1 VASPLPER
9 APFPLAGEAAALL
22 SSVFWAAAGIVF
34 RGLKGHVPPGAMNF
48 GKNLAAT
55 AFFGLGALLAAPGA
69 ASPATS
75 LEAHAWLALSGLLG
89 LSACDTLFLRSLL
102 TIGPRRA
109 SLVFM
114 LAPVLVFL
122 AALLPPFRQTHAAG
136 DPLVW
141 TGIAL
146 ALAGIAGAAWE
157 APDRRAPPADERSG
171 LRDALAASALQAA
184 GVLFARLAMER
195 GAAPYAAA
203 SLRLAWGT
211 AGLLA
216 TALVL
221 GRAGAWARA
230 LGTRRVA
237 TRLVPAAFFGT
248 FLGIGLNQAGIA
260 WAASTGVAATIN
272 SLSPVW
278 LIPLSSAFLGER
290 HGLRAWAATLLAVG
304 GVALLSL
311 AAS

>member
-1 VASPLPER
+1 MASPLPSS

-34 RGLKGHVPPGAMNF
+34 RGLKGRVPPGAMNF
-48 GKNLAAT
+48 GKNLVAT
-55 AFFGLGALLAAPGA
+55 AFFAAGSVLVAGALL
-69 ASPATS
+69 PAGIPW
-75 LEAHAWLALSGLLG
+75 EAHAALALSGLLG
-89 LSACDTLFLRSLL
+89 LSACDTLFLRSILA
-102 TIGPRRA
+102 IGPRRA

-122 AALLPPFRQTHAAG
+122 AAWLPPFRQADAVG
-136 DPLVW
+136 EPAVW
-141 TGIAL
+141 TGLLL
-146 ALAGIAGAAWE
+146 ALAGVAGAAWE
-157 APDRRAPPADERSG
+157 APDRRAPPGDESAG
-171 LRDALAASALQAA
+171 LRDALAASALQAT
-184 GVLFARLAMER
+184 GTLFARLAIER
-195 GAAPYAAA
+195 GAEPFDAAY
-203 SLRLAWGT
+203 LRLAWGT

-221 GRAGAWARA
+221 RRAGAWARA
-230 LGTRRVA
+230 LGTRHVA
-237 TRLVPAAFFGT
+237 SRLVPAAFFGT

-278 LIPLSSAFLGER
+278 LIPLSAWFLGER
-290 HGLRAWAATLLAVG
+290 HGLSAWLSTLLAVG

-311 AAS
+311 AGS